1 MEAVSNIADA
11 ATSKETL
18 MKRPVHIRPTSTGR
32 RARAATA
39 FTAPLVAA
47 SLVIAAFAAAPL
59 LAANPD
65 FAGVWQLDNERS
77 DSLAPGRAGRERPNT
92 LDLELDIALTGE
104 DLVMN
109 YTMRNENLPGPVQFT
124 QHLITDGKPA
134 EMPDFQGGTRT
145 ARVKWRKDRL
155 SVSYTRVSPFGDLDI
170 TETWQLSKDGSELK
184 VKLHTRTQSPR
195 PDIRELIYVR
205 ATNVQ

>member
-1 MEAVSNIADA
+1 MSKTVPTATSPSHTARSFA
-11 ATSKETL
+11 AT
-18 MKRPVHIRPTSTGR
+18 G
-32 RARAATA
+32 
-39 FTAPLVAA
+39 LVAPVVGAVLAVA
-47 SLVIAAFAAAPL
+47 SFAAAPL
-59 LAANPD
+59 AAANPD

-109 YTMRNENLPGPVQFT
+109 YTMRNESLPGPVQFT
-124 QHLITDGKPA
+124 QNLITDGKPT

-145 ARVKWRKDRL
+145 ARVKWRKNKL
-155 SVSYTRVSPFGDLDI
+155 SVSYTRVTPFGDLDI
-170 TETWQLSKDGSELK
+170 TETWQLSRDGSELQ

-195 PDIRELIYVR
+195 PDIRNLIYVR